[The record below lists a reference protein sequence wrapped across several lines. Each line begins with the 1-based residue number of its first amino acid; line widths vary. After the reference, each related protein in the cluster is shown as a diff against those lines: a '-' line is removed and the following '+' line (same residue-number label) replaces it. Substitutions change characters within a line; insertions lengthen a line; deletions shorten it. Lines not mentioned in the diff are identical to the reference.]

1 MPNRAKIALLA
12 AATIALTA
20 PVIKAGTGAILP
32 IIYALAGLAIYTLA
46 NNDQH
51 E

>member
-1 MPNRAKIALLA
+1 MSNRVDIALLTA
-12 AATIALTA
+12 GTIALTA

-32 IIYALAGLAIYTLA
+32 IIYALAALAIYTLA